1 MKEFIL
7 KQVLSTIDRAKDE
20 TPEDYYQRL
29 LQVYSSLTQP
39 NSAQSPFNEGLTAD
53 DVRL

>member
-7 KQVLSTIDRAKDE
+7 KQVLATIDRAKGE

-29 LQVYSSLTQP
+29 LQVYSSLTRS